1 MLYNSLSSL
10 SLNPFL
16 GVAAASFLLRPHR
29 TYKQHL
35 RLSRCEAKT
44 LHHSHQ
50 SPPFSLSLILFSLI
64 LYGNTFHLL
73 WASTLSL
80 SSSSLQCRFLFLF
93 WYFLYKLGAYILW
106 HCISNWSPALYIPA
120 AGALYTAERTHR
132 SWTPYPFFDC
142 IYRDVCYCCCC
153 VCLPVKNESGD
164 DGMYRGELANI

>member
-10 SLNPFL
+10 PLNPFL

-73 WASTLSL
+73 WASTLSRL
-80 SSSSLQCRFLFLF
+80 ALYNVVFYFCFDIFSISWEPIYSGIALAIDPQHYISRRQEHFIPPSGHIAAGRRILFLIVF
-93 WYFLYKLGAYILW
+93 IETSAT
-106 HCISNWSPALYIPA
+106 A
-120 AGALYTAERTHR
+120 AA
-132 SWTPYPFFDC
+132 
-142 IYRDVCYCCCC
+142 VC
-153 VCLPVKNESGD
+153 VLPVKNESGD

>member
-50 SPPFSLSLILFSLI
+50 SSLFSLSYSFFLDSIWQHFPLALSI
-64 LYGNTFHLL
+64 D
-73 WASTLSL
+73 SL

-153 VCLPVKNESGD
+153 VCFAREKWEWRWWDV
-164 DGMYRGELANI
+164 